1 MSRVLLVD
9 PSSLTQKIVREALES
24 RGHTVSAAEDGTTAW
39 ELIGTFRPSVVITE
53 TELPGVGGTMLTRLI
68 KDTERTTGITVIV
81 YTGSR
86 SGREKARSTAAGADA
101 VVWKDSDGVDAL
113 LELIPSGAD
122 GAGDPA
128 TRGEH
133 NADEVP
139 KTDAGGA
146 AAEVLTDTLARTY
159 ERTLFRAQVLQQVW
173 EVGEYLPSLPQ
184 TVEVLLETV
193 GRVFELDIAAAILR
207 FEREARVFVLPGAR
221 TFSSD
226 VDDFVQIARDDF
238 SRRPGT
244 EMVQST
250 RQIVLG
256 TDARDDYAHVRIDGK
271 RISSYHILVLID
283 TADRFVGLLHLGH
296 LSNNFFTGQIND
308 DLEALTRPV
317 GTVLSNSVRYNET
330 EERRRK
336 INTIFSKFV
345 PVEVIEDL
353 LSQSEDAEMAVGE
366 KRDVA
371 ILFTDIRSFTVIS
384 EHNTAE
390 NIVSFLNA
398 YLEQMVRI
406 IRRHGGYVDKFI
418 GDAILAI
425 FGAPISY
432 QDNAVRAVRA
442 AQEMAATV
450 SEIDVEGL
458 VLPDGGFTTGIGV
471 HEGTVI
477 VGNIGSRDKFDY
489 TVIGDNVNLSSRL
502 EGLTKH
508 YRTQVLMSDTVHRKV
523 TAEIE
528 TREVDTVRVKGKE
541 QATTLYSTVPAGSF
555 DEESAR
561 NYHKALSMYR
571 LGNWTIAI
579 DYFRRVLER
588 YPTDYLASMYITRC
602 REFADDPPDENWGG
616 AITLDFK

>member
-9 PSSLTQKIVREALES
+9 PSSLTQKIVRDALES
-24 RGHTVSAAEDGTTAW
+24 RGHTVAVAEDGTTAW
-39 ELIGTFRPSVVITE
+39 ELIGTLHPAVVITE
-53 TELPGVGGTMLTRLI
+53 TELSGVGGTMLTRMI
-68 KDTERTTGITVIV
+68 KDTGRTAHIMVIV

-86 SGREKARSTAAGADA
+86 SSREKVRAVAAGADA
-101 VVWKDSDGVDAL
+101 VVWKDDDGAEAVLD
-113 LELIPSGAD
+113 LIPSGAD
-122 GAGDPA
+122 APDDRDELPETESA
-128 TRGEH
+128 EGE
-133 NADEVP
+133 
-139 KTDAGGA
+139 
-146 AAEVLTDTLARTY
+146 AETLTDLMAHTY
-159 ERTLFRAQVLQQVW
+159 DRTLFRAQILQQVW
-173 EVGEYLPSLPQ
+173 EAGDHLPSLSG
-184 TVEVLLETV
+184 TAETLLETML
-193 GRVFELDIAAAILR
+193 RVFELDIAVAILR
-207 FEREARVFVLPGAR
+207 FEREARVFVLPGAG
-221 TFSSD
+221 TFSTD

-250 RQIVLG
+250 RQVVFG
-256 TDARDDYAHVRIDGK
+256 TEDRDDYGHVRIDGK
-271 RISSYHILVLID
+271 RISSYHTLVLTD
-283 TADRFVGLLHLGH
+283 ATDRFVGMLHLGH

-308 DLEALTRPV
+308 DLDALIRPV
-317 GTVLSNSVRYNET
+317 GTVLANSVRYNET
-330 EERRRK
+330 EDRRRK

-345 PVEVIEDL
+345 PNEVIEDL

-371 ILFTDIRSFTVIS
+371 ILFSDIRSFTVIS

-406 IRRHGGYVDKFI
+406 IRAHGGFVDKFI

-432 QDNAVRAVRA
+432 EDNAARAVRA

-458 VLPDGGFTTGIGV
+458 VLPDGGFATGIGV

-489 TVIGDNVNLSSRL
+489 TVIGDNVNLASRL

-508 YRTQVLMSDTVHRKV
+508 YHTRVLMSDTVHRKV
-523 TAEIE
+523 HAEIE

-561 NYHKALSMYR
+561 DYHKALSMYR
-571 LGNWTIAI
+571 LGNWTTAI
-579 DYFRRVLER
+579 DYFRRVLDR
-588 YPTDYLASMYITRC
+588 YPADYLASMYIERC
-602 REFADDPPDENWGG
+602 RRFADTPPDEDWGG